1 MCMHFLSGE
10 MCYQHESQVGE
21 NFLPKESVSLAGR
34 VAEGRMSLWQKP
46 WIQKRVLISRESWA
60 ALEALPH
67 HPQGRW
73 DTEMSHP
80 AEYTWTS
87 VSIAGQASLAQDINS
102 STGPTSN
109 WSHKFWSTSDLGES
123 VLIRTYVCN

>member
-1 MCMHFLSGE
+1 MHFLSGE
-10 MCYQHESQVGE
+10 MCYQHGSCMGE
-21 NFLPKESVSLAGR
+21 NFLLKENVNPH

-60 ALEALPH
+60 ALDTLPH

-73 DTEMSHP
+73 GMEMSHP
-80 AEYTWTS
+80 AEHTWTS
-87 VSIAGQASLAQDINS
+87 VSVAGQASLAQDINS
-102 STGPTSN
+102 SINSSTSN

-123 VLIRTYVCN
+123 VLIRT